1 LRPVLDE
8 QRFAFDQAPA
18 AFARMAA
25 GRHFGKIVVDVS

>member
-1 LRPVLDE
+1 VLDK

-25 GRHFGKIVVDVS
+25 RKHFGKIVVDIS